1 MQNKERKLD
10 TRNKIELGG
19 LVIKAKLGYL
29 QEKHKEVILGVLID
43 AYNKIHD
50 KTSSEHQ
57 FQFYQKLGADAFKQ
71 SKLELEQMKSKKN
84 ESESKD

>member
-19 LVIKAKLGYL
+19 LIIKAKLGYL
-29 QEKHKEVILGVLID
+29 QENHKEVLLGVLID

-50 KTSSEHQ
+50 NVAGEHN
-57 FQFYQKLGADAFKQ
+57 FQFYQQLGTEDFKKT
-71 SKLELEQMKSKKN
+71 KLESEQLKLHKVN
-84 ESESKD
+84 

>member
-1 MQNKERKLD
+1 MSNSS
-10 TRNKIELGG
+10 IF
-19 LVIKAKLGYL
+19 IKAKHGYL

-50 KTSSEHQ
+50 KTSGEHQ

-71 SKLELEQMKSKKN
+71 SKLELEQMKSKNSITSPAQPRLKAN
-84 ESESKD
+84 RLA

>member
-1 MQNKERKLD
+1 MQSKERRLD

-29 QEKHKEVILGVLID
+29 QEKHKDVILGILVD

-50 KTSSEHQ
+50 KYSGEQH
-57 FQFYQKLGADAFKQ
+57 FQFYQKLGENSFKHQKADLTQ
-71 SKLELEQMKSKKN
+71 I
-84 ESESKD
+84 KDV

>member
-29 QEKHKEVILGVLID
+29 QKQHKEVILGVLID
-43 AYNKIHD
+43 AYNKIND
-50 KTSSEHQ
+50 LKSGEHQ
-57 FQFYQKLGADAFKQ
+57 FEFYQQLGKEAFKQ
-71 SKLELEQMKSKKN
+71 TKLELEQTKLHK
-84 ESESKD
+84 

>member
-1 MQNKERKLD
+1 MINKERKID

-29 QEKHKEVILGVLID
+29 QEKHKEVILGALIE

-50 KTSSEHQ
+50 QTSGEQ
-57 FQFYQKLGADAFKQ
+57 YFQFYQTVGKEAFKTN
-71 SKLELEQMKSKKN
+71 KTEIKE
-84 ESESKD
+84 

>member
-1 MQNKERKLD
+1 MINKERKID

-29 QEKHKEVILGVLID
+29 QEKHKEVILGALID

-50 KTSSEHQ
+50 QAAGEQH
-57 FQFYQKLGADAFKQ
+57 FQFFQKVG
-71 SKLELEQMKSKKN
+71 N
-84 ESESKD
+84 ESFKTTTIKE

>member
-1 MQNKERKLD
+1 MINKERKID

-29 QEKHKEVILGVLID
+29 QEKHKDVILGAMIE

-50 KTSSEHQ
+50 QASGEQ
-57 FQFYQKLGADAFKQ
+57 YFQFYQKLGEESFKKTRTNITQ
-71 SKLELEQMKSKKN
+71 N
-84 ESESKD
+84 

>member
-1 MQNKERKLD
+1 MINKDRKID

-29 QEKHKEVILGVLID
+29 QENHKEVILGALQD

-50 KTSSEHQ
+50 QTSGEQH
-57 FQFYQKLGADAFKQ
+57 FQFYQKLGEDAFKL
-71 SKLELEQMKSKKN
+71 K
-84 ESESKD
+84 

>member
-1 MQNKERKLD
+1 MINKERKID

-29 QEKHKEVILGVLID
+29 QEKHKEVILGALIE

-50 KTSSEHQ
+50 PTSGEQH
-57 FQFYQKLGADAFKQ
+57 FQFYQKVGNEAFK
-71 SKLELEQMKSKKN
+71 KN
-84 ESESKD
+84 KTE

>member
-29 QEKHKEVILGVLID
+29 QTTHKEIILGALID

-50 KTSSEHQ
+50 KVSGEHN
-57 FQFYQKLGADAFKQ
+57 FQFYQRLGSEAFKQ
-71 SKLELEQMKSKKN
+71 TKT
-84 ESESKD
+84 